1 MEQGG
6 FVRSNTASEALR
18 LLVTRDVALDSN
30 SHNQQQKKLL
40 GADIKRASFNA
51 SGRKKVCIELSSED
65 HIEGEDIVGEGIRSL
80 YFTRDAPVN

>member
-6 FVRSNTASEALR
+6 FVRSNTASEALL
-18 LLVTRDVALDSN
+18 LLVTSN
-30 SHNQQQKKLL
+30 SHNQKQKKLL

-51 SGRKKVCIELSSED
+51 SSRKKVCSELSSED
-65 HIEGEDIVGEGIRSL
+65 HIEGEDIVGEGVRSL